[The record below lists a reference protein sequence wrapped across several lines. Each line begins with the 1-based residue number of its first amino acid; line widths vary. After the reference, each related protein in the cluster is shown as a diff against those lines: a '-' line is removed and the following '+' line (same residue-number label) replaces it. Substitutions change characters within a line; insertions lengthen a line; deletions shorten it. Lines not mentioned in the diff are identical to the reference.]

1 MSGEITPGNLNIGT
15 WLSQMQ
21 SHSNPIY
28 ENRGKVDMSLFFM
41 ADAKITAI
49 YDECIAAPGT
59 TVGDANLSGDES
71 IMKDFVAKMD
81 AATKKANQKLDE
93 VAREL
98 GIQVAENEEAQKTA
112 DNPLVDDSSDKDKTF
127 TA

>member
-1 MSGEITPGNLNIGT
+1 MSGEVTPGNLNIGT
-15 WLSQMQ
+15 WLSQLQ

-28 ENRGKVDMSLFFM
+28 ENGDKVDASLFLM
-41 ADAKITAI
+41 ANSKVASI
-49 YDECIAAPGT
+49 YAECIAAPGT

-71 IMKDFVAKMD
+71 IMRDFVEKMD
-81 AATKKANQKLDE
+81 AATKKANEKLDE

-112 DNPLVDDSSDKDKTF
+112 DDSLISDTTDQDKTYM
-127 TA
+127 A